1 MADGADDINQSP
13 LVIDNGTHMMKV
25 IFIVLPKYSSN
36 IPQRVNVIDYD
47 APRAV
52 FPTTIGHPRHPIVT
66 GQKDVY
72 VGDDAMYEMD
82 VLTLRYPIDRGV
94 VNNWDDMEKI
104 WHHIFYN
111 ELRVA
116 PEEHSVLLT
125 EIPLNFKANREKM
138 TEIMFESFNVPAMYV
153 AIQAVLSLFANGCT
167 TGVVLDSGDGTLTE
181 AIVPLDFAGRDIT
194 NYLVKL
200 LADERRYMFTTSAER
215 EIVGDI
221 KEKIAYVALDF
232 EEESE
237 TAANNSPSSVE
248 KSYELPDGQVITVG
262 PERFRCAEVLFKPSL
277 IGVEV
282 SGIHEAVYRSI
293 MKCDVDKR
301 KDLYE
306 NVVLSG
312 GSTMFSGIADRLDKE
327 ITGLAPG
334 GTRITVVAPPERKYN
349 VWIGG
354 SILASL
360 NVFQQIWITKGEYE
374 ESGYEIVHRKCSTNV
389 FA

>member
-1 MADGADDINQSP
+1 MADGEDDINQSP

-36 IPQRVNVIDYD
+36 ILQRVYI
-47 APRAV
+47 
-52 FPTTIGHPRHPIVT
+52 
-66 GQKDVY
+66 
-72 VGDDAMYEMD
+72 
-82 VLTLRYPIDRGV
+82 IDR
-94 VNNWDDMEKI
+94 
-104 WHHIFYN
+104 
-111 ELRVA
+111 
-116 PEEHSVLLT
+116 
-125 EIPLNFKANREKM
+125 
-138 TEIMFESFNVPAMYV
+138 
-153 AIQAVLSLFANGCT
+153 
-167 TGVVLDSGDGTLTE
+167 VVLDLGDGVTNVVPVYEGQTLTE

-215 EIVGDI
+215 EIVDDI

-237 TAANNSPSSVE
+237 TANYNSPSFVE

-277 IGVEV
+277 IGVEA
-282 SGIHEAVYRSI
+282 SGIHEAVYGSI

-349 VWIGG
+349 
-354 SILASL
+354 
-360 NVFQQIWITKGEYE
+360 IWITKGEYE

>member
-1 MADGADDINQSP
+1 MADGEHDINQSP
-13 LVIDNGTHMMKV
+13 LIIDNGTRMMKV
-25 IFIVLPKYSSN
+25 GFAG
-36 IPQRVNVIDYD
+36 DD
-47 APRAV
+47 APKTA
-52 FPTTIGHPRHPIVT
+52 FPTTIGRPRHPIVT
-66 GQKDVY
+66 GLKDVY

-82 VLTLRYPIDRGV
+82 VLTLTHPIERGV

-104 WHHIFYN
+104 WHHVFYN

-138 TEIMFESFNVPAMYV
+138 TEIMFETFNVPAMYV
-153 AIQAVLSLFANGCT
+153 AIQAFLSLIATGWT
-167 TGVVLDSGDGTLTE
+167 TGIVLDSGDGVTNVVPVYEGQTLTE

-194 NYLVKL
+194 NYLVKF
-200 LADERRYMFTTSAER
+200 LADERGYVFTTNVHR
-215 EIVGDI
+215 EIVHDI

-237 TAANNSPSSVE
+237 TANNIPSSVD

-262 PERFRCAEVLFKPSL
+262 SERFRCAEVLFKPSL
-277 IGVEV
+277 IGVEA
-282 SGIHEAVYRSI
+282 SGIHEAVYESI

-301 KDLYE
+301 KDLYGTI
-306 NVVLSG
+306 VLSG
-312 GSTMFSGIADRLDKE
+312 GSTMFSGFEDRLRKE

-334 GTRITVVAPPERKYN
+334 GTTIEVVAPPERKYT

-354 SILASL
+354 SVLASIDI
-360 NVFQQIWITKGEYE
+360 FQKMWITKGEYE

>member
-1 MADGADDINQSP
+1 MADGDEDIQP
-13 LVIDNGTHMMKV
+13 LVIDNGTHMMKGG
-25 IFIVLPKYSSN
+25 FAG
-36 IPQRVNVIDYD
+36 DD

-52 FPTTIGHPRHPIVT
+52 FNTAIGYPRHPIVT
-66 GQKDVY
+66 GQKDIY

-82 VLTLRYPIDRGV
+82 VLTLKYPIERGV
-94 VNNWDDMEKI
+94 INNWDDMEKI
-104 WHHIFYN
+104 WHHMFYN
-111 ELRVA
+111 ELRIA

-138 TEIMFESFNVPAMYV
+138 TEIMFETFNVPAMYV
-153 AIQAVLSLFANGCT
+153 AIQAVLSLFASGCT
-167 TGVVLDSGDGTLTE
+167 TGIVLDSGDGVTNVVPVYEGQTLTE

-194 NYLVKL
+194 NYLVKI
-200 LADERRYMFTTSAER
+200 LADERGYMFTTNVER

-221 KEKIAYVALDF
+221 KQKIAYVALDF
-232 EEESE
+232 EEELE
-237 TAANNSPSSVE
+237 TANNSTPSSVD
-248 KSYELPDGQVITVG
+248 KSYELPDGQVITIG

-277 IGVEV
+277 IGMEA
-282 SGIHEAVYRSI
+282 SGIHEAVYKSI
-293 MKCDVDKR
+293 MRCDVDKR
-301 KDLYE
+301 KDLYG

-312 GSTMFSGIADRLDKE
+312 GSTMFGGIADRLDKE

-334 GTRITVVAPPERKYN
+334 RTRIKVVAPPERKYS

-354 SILASL
+354 SVLASL
-360 NVFQQIWITKGEYE
+360 NIFQQIWITKGEYE